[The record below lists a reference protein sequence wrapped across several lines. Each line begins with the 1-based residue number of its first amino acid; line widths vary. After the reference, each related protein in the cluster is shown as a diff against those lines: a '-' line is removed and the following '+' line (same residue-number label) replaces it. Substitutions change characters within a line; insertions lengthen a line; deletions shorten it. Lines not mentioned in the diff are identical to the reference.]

1 MAQRADQYD
10 ERRELLDLALTKVAE
25 DRYPSATMMDI
36 VEYLMGPDERP
47 ICLGRAGRGSLWLS
61 DIGVPKPRTSL
72 HAAEPVRAGRR
83 SRPDADRVWKTA
95 PGATAQP
102 PGAVPRLPNGEAGP
116 SACSVL
122 A

>member
-47 ICLGRAGRGSLWLS
+47 IYVEVLMDKIRHQQHPSIPMMRRLIELG
-61 DIGVPKPRTSL
+61 
-72 HAAEPVRAGRR
+72 
-83 SRPDADRVWKTA
+83 
-95 PGATAQP
+95 
-102 PGAVPRLPNGEAGP
+102 
-116 SACSVL
+116 
-122 A
+122 